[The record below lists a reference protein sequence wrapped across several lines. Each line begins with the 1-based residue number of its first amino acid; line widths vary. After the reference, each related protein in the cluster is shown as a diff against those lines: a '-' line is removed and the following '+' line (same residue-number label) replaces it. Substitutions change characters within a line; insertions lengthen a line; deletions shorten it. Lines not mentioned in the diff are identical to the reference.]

1 MDTVPGVTKEHPLY
15 FKLMSEPIK
24 MDWKKVAVMIVLT
37 AISGY
42 VATQSQRMGSSP
54 DVIKTVKM
62 RGLKMASNASWSVS
76 NKAKRVA
83 ANIDKQYLKVTI

>member
-1 MDTVPGVTKEHPLY
+1 MNTPGVTKEHPLY

-24 MDWKKVAVMIVLT
+24 MGWKKVAVMIVLT

-54 DVIKTVKM
+54 DVIRTAKM
-62 RGLKMASNASWSVS
+62 RGLMMASKATWSIS
-76 NKAKRVA
+76 NSAKRVA
-83 ANIDKQYLKVTI
+83 AKVDKQYLKVTI

>member
-24 MDWKKVAVMIVLT
+24 MDWKKIGVMLAIT
-37 AISGY
+37 IISGY
-42 VATQSQRMGSSP
+42 VASQSQRMGSSP
-54 DVIKTVKM
+54 DIIRTAKM
-62 RGLKMASNASWSVS
+62 RALKMASNASWSVS

>member
-54 DVIKTVKM
+54 DVIRTAKM
-62 RGLKMASNASWSVS
+62 RGLMMASKATWSIS
-76 NKAKRVA
+76 NSAKRIA
-83 ANIDKQYLKVTI
+83 AKVDKQYLKVTI

>member
-24 MDWKKVAVMIVLT
+24 MDWKKIGVMLAIT
-37 AISGY
+37 IISGY
-42 VATQSQRMGSSP
+42 VASQSQRMGNA
-54 DVIKTVKM
+54 
-62 RGLKMASNASWSVS
+62 LKMASNASWGVS